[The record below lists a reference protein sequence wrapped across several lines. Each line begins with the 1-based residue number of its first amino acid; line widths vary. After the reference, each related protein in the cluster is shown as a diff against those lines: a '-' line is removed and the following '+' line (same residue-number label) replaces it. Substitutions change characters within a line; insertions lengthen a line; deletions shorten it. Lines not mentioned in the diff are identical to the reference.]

1 MQHAVEHDL
10 STDDLHPIDLV
21 ETLAHRRDWEFD
33 RVDEDQIA
41 MAVEGAWRTYTLS
54 LAWSAHD
61 DMLKLVGTFD
71 MNPPAR
77 RRNELYKLLDKANDQ
92 LWGGAFT
99 LWPEHKLTVYR
110 YGLVLAGGGSATG
123 GQVEAMLHNAV
134 EACER
139 FYPAFQ
145 LVCWGGAKADAALEI
160 AITGAYGRA

>member
-10 STDDLHPIDLV
+10 STDDLHPIDMV

-54 LAWSAHD
+54 LAWSGHD

-77 RRNELYKLLDKANDQ
+77 RRNELYRALDRANDQ

-99 LWPEHKLTVYR
+99 LWPEHKLMVYR

-123 GQVEAMLHNAV
+123 GQVETMLHNAV
-134 EACER
+134 DACER

-160 AITGAYGRA
+160 AMTGAYGRA